1 MKLSLQCIIDGV
13 TYRNC
18 VLIPYKFENVLDATL
33 DTGVLELD
41 RVRRELFQPLTD
53 LTLIPYDGEDE
64 IQHDWIVAADD
75 ATEIPA
81 GSGLYHHT
89 LSLIELTKY
98 GEGFICDSTCITHPG
113 GNVYTDNAL
122 PVVPEET

>member
-18 VLIPYKFENVLDATL
+18 VLIPYKFEDVLDATL
-33 DTGVLELD
+33 DTAVLELD
-41 RVRRELFQPLTD
+41 RVRRELFPPLTA
-53 LTLIPYDGEDE
+53 LTLISFEGEDE
-64 IQHDWIVAADD
+64 ISHDWIVAADD

-113 GNVYTDNAL
+113 GNIYTDNAI
-122 PVVPEET
+122 PVVPDET